1 MSLQGQAGK
10 ISGRLM
16 SVDALRGF
24 TMFWI
29 IGGDAPILAA
39 LAKGTGSEFLN
50 RLMVQFDHVR
60 WEGFHAW
67 DLVMPL
73 FLFVVGVVMPFSFGR
88 RLERGQSKRQLYF
101 HIIKR
106 VLILWVLGMVAQGN
120 LLAYDLSKLQ
130 IYSNTLQSIAAGYLI
145 ASILILHLNIKWQM
159 ITTGGLLLL
168 FWALMAWVPVPGHSA
183 GALTEE
189 GNLAIYIDNLI
200 LGRFSDGYTY
210 TWVLSSIT
218 FGGTVMLGVIGG
230 HLLRLEKSR
239 AAKVLWLAAAGIGCL
254 ALGWVWGMVFPI
266 IKHLWTSSM
275 VLFAGG
281 WSFLLLALFYLLID
295 VWGLRK
301 WAFGFVVIGLNAI
314 AVYMAVHVFDFK
326 LVGNVF
332 VGGLAECLGQ
342 WNDFAQV
349 VAAFAIVWLIL
360 YWMYRKKTFIKI

>member
-1 MSLQGQAGK
+1 MY
-10 ISGRLM
+10 GRLC
-16 SVDALRGF
+16 F
-24 TMFWI
+24 FNW
-29 IGGDAPILAA
+29 
-39 LAKGTGSEFLN
+39 
-50 RLMVQFDHVR
+50 
-60 WEGFHAW
+60 
-67 DLVMPL
+67 
-73 FLFVVGVVMPFSFGR
+73 
-88 RLERGQSKRQLYF
+88 
-101 HIIKR
+101 
-106 VLILWVLGMVAQGN
+106 MVAQGN
-120 LLAYDLSKLQ
+120 LLEYDLSRLQ

-159 ITTGGLLLL
+159 VTTAGLLLL

-218 FGGTVMLGVIGG
+218 FGGTVMLGVMGG

-254 ALGWVWGMVFPI
+254 ALGWAWGMVFPI

-314 AVYMAVHVFDFK
+314 TVYMAVHVFDFK
-326 LVGNVF
+326 HVGNVF
-332 VGGLAECLGQ
+332 VGGLAKWLGE
-342 WNDFAQV
+342 WNDFVQE

>member
-1 MSLQGQAGK
+1 MNMNNHTTAL
-10 ISGRLM
+10 SGRLM

-29 IGGDAPILAA
+29 IGGDAPILIG

-50 RLMVQFDHVR
+50 RLLVQFEHVH
-60 WEGFHAW
+60 WEGFRCW

-73 FLFVVGVVMPFSFGR
+73 FLFVVGVVMPFSFNR
-88 RLERGQSKRQLYF
+88 RLERGQSKRQVYF

-120 LLAYDLSKLQ
+120 LLEYDLSRLQ

-159 ITTGGLLLL
+159 VTTAGLLLL

-183 GALTEE
+183 GVLTEE

-218 FGGTVMLGVIGG
+218 FGGTVMLGVMGG
-230 HLLRLEKSR
+230 TCCVWKKVGQPRSSGLQRRGLAAWRWAGYGGWFSRLLNIFGRVQWCFSQAAGAFCCWLCFTCLLTCGVCGSGRL
-239 AAKVLWLAAAGIGCL
+239 VLW
-254 ALGWVWGMVFPI
+254 
-266 IKHLWTSSM
+266 
-275 VLFAGG
+275 
-281 WSFLLLALFYLLID
+281 
-295 VWGLRK
+295 
-301 WAFGFVVIGLNAI
+301 
-314 AVYMAVHVFDFK
+314 
-326 LVGNVF
+326 
-332 VGGLAECLGQ
+332 
-342 WNDFAQV
+342 
-349 VAAFAIVWLIL
+349 
-360 YWMYRKKTFIKI
+360 

>member
-1 MSLQGQAGK
+1 MEFTHECTWELRQCK
-10 ISGRLM
+10 SGRL
-16 SVDALRGF
+16 
-24 TMFWI
+24 
-29 IGGDAPILAA
+29 
-39 LAKGTGSEFLN
+39 
-50 RLMVQFDHVR
+50 
-60 WEGFHAW
+60 
-67 DLVMPL
+67 
-73 FLFVVGVVMPFSFGR
+73 FVVYGR
-88 RLERGQSKRQLYF
+88 LCF
-101 HIIKR
+101 FN
-106 VLILWVLGMVAQGN
+106 WMVAQGN
-120 LLAYDLSKLQ
+120 LLEYDLSRLQ

-159 ITTGGLLLL
+159 VTTAGLLLL

-218 FGGTVMLGVIGG
+218 FGGTVMLGVMGG

-254 ALGWVWGMVFPI
+254 ALGWAWGMVFPI

-314 AVYMAVHVFDFK
+314 TVYMAVHVFDFK
-326 LVGNVF
+326 HVGNVF
-332 VGGLAECLGQ
+332 VGGLAKWLGE
-342 WNDFAQV
+342 WNDFVQE